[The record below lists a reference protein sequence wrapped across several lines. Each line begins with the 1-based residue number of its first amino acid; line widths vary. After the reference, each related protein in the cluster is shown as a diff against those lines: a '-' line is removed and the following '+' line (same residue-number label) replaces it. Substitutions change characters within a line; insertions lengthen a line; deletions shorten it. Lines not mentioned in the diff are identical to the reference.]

1 MEKAKKPRRREIIRL
16 PFFKLAPTEEATCI
30 VHSATAG
37 ISPKDTSDE
46 TKHTKP
52 NSFGNYVNRF
62 ELEVESEQYIWETT
76 TPASYALLEA
86 IDNEPLE
93 FPFIIDLVRL
103 DERTFKIY
111 LKE

>member
-1 MEKAKKPRRREIIRL
+1 MSKDKKTGRREIKRL
-16 PFFKLAPTEEATCI
+16 PFFKLAPTEEAEC
-30 VHSATAG
+30 VVLSATKG

-62 ELEVESEQYIWETT
+62 ELEVESEQYMWETT
-76 TPASYALLEA
+76 TPASYALLDA
-86 IDNEPLE
+86 IENEPLE
-93 FPFIIDLVRL
+93 FPFNIDLVRL

>member
-1 MEKAKKPRRREIIRL
+1 MEKAKKPGRREIIRL

-30 VHSATAG
+30 VHSATLG

>member
-1 MEKAKKPRRREIIRL
+1 MEKAKKPGRREIIRL

-30 VHSATAG
+30 VHSATPG
-37 ISPKDTSDE
+37 ISPKDTSNE
-46 TKHTKP
+46 AKHTKP

-62 ELEVESEQYIWETT
+62 ELEVESKQYIWETT

-93 FPFIIDLVRL
+93 FPFTIDLVRL

-111 LKE
+111 LQE